1 MKTDIEIARSVN
13 MRRITD
19 VAEDLG
25 IPEEKVAQ
33 YGHYMAKVPLSLI
46 DEEKITKS
54 KLILVTAITATKT
67 AMSLGEYVITEAGFS
82 AIDLVVETI
91 ENNPSGPILFTYNDD
106 QSIKAK
112 IEAVAK
118 KLYGAA
124 NVTFASAARSKITAA
139 ENMPDRSSRT
149 SAS

>member
-46 DEEKITKS
+46 DEDNQEQTHPCNRNHS
-54 KLILVTAITATKT
+54 NQGV
-67 AMSLGEYVITEAGFS
+67 G
-82 AIDLVVETI
+82 
-91 ENNPSGPILFTYNDD
+91 
-106 QSIKAK
+106 
-112 IEAVAK
+112 
-118 KLYGAA
+118 
-124 NVTFASAARSKITAA
+124 
-139 ENMPDRSSRT
+139 
-149 SAS
+149 